1 VTTKVIIAV
10 GDQGLAQQVQSLL
23 LEMEDVDVSYLATS
37 HDELTD
43 AVLRD
48 VADVVLVHEELGPHP
63 VLPLMR
69 DLTLRRP
76 ATAVLLVAKEPDAEL
91 VSAAM
96 EAGARGLV
104 TLPLTFEQVQARIAA
119 AAEYAGRIRRAM
131 SAGPGHAGED
141 GAGGGRARV
150 VAFAGAKGGVGV
162 TTLTSHLAL
171 DLARTLP
178 GVEICLVDLDLE
190 KGDVPGILEVRHRIG
205 IGDLAKVADDLSPVA
220 VADSVSRHESGVD
233 LLLAPPDIRDV
244 EVVTPR
250 ALRLV
255 MSALRQEY
263 DVLLVDLGSH
273 VTPAQATVVEL
284 ADEIVLVVTPDV
296 AAVRGIRRT
305 INAWESLGVTKE
317 SEVRILVN
325 RTSRQTTVSMETVR
339 QLTKANVLAT
349 GVPAA
354 FRRLEPALN
363 ARDPMQVGQ
372 STWWATLRQ
381 VGREIGMV
389 PSRYRAAAR
398 RYAPPEAAV
407 GARPP
412 SGQPEPPAAPAAASR
427 RPARGRKAPTP
438 TGAPEPAS
446 AAPSVSASPGGA
458 APPGRAPAR
467 GSLRRSRRGDRG
479 ALTLESL
486 ALLPLFGLVAAVVW
500 HVAIFGAGTA
510 LQANASAA
518 AARAAGIGDDPQ
530 QAAEQSLPSFLAD
543 DVTARSTGGGVTV
556 TLDISDAVGFPGLP
570 TELTTSRSVVSEP

>member
-1 VTTKVIIAV
+1 MTTKVIIAI

-23 LEMEDVDVSYLATS
+23 LEMEDVDVAYLATS
-37 HDELTD
+37 HSELAD

-48 VADVVLVHEELGPHP
+48 TADAVLVHEELGPGP
-63 VLPLMR
+63 VLPLLR

-76 ATAVLLVAKEPDAEL
+76 ATAALLVAKEPDAEL

-104 TLPLTFEQVQARIAA
+104 ALPLTFEQVQARITA
-119 AAEYAGRIRRAM
+119 AAEYSARIRRAM
-131 SAGPGHAGED
+131 AAGPGVAVD
-141 GAGGGRARV
+141 DGGGRARV

-162 TTLTSHLAL
+162 TTVASHLAL
-171 DLARTLP
+171 DLARTMP
-178 GVEICLVDLDLE
+178 GLEICLVDLDLE

-255 MSALRQEY
+255 MAALRQEY

-296 AAVRGIRRT
+296 AAVRGLRRT
-305 INAWESLGVTKE
+305 VNAWEALGVTKE
-317 SEVRILVN
+317 SEVRVLVN

-339 QLTKANVLAT
+339 QLTKATVLAT
-349 GVPAA
+349 GVPAG

-372 STWWATLRQ
+372 SAWWATLRQ

-389 PSRYRAAAR
+389 PSRYRAVAR
-398 RYAPPEAAV
+398 RYAPAGDQGGSGEPSSAPGSRPAPAAPT
-407 GARPP
+407 A
-412 SGQPEPPAAPAAASR
+412 PAAPAAQPAPVPEATPAPTRTGGRPRPR
-427 RPARGRKAPTP
+427 RPRRG
-438 TGAPEPAS
+438 E
-446 AAPSVSASPGGA
+446 
-458 APPGRAPAR
+458 R
-467 GSLRRSRRGDRG
+467 GSL
-479 ALTLESL
+479 TIESI
-486 ALLPLFGLVAAVVW
+486 AIIPLFAVVAAIVW
-500 HVAIFGAGTA
+500 HVSLYAAGTA
-510 LQANASAA
+510 LQASAAAA
-518 AARAAGIGDDPQ
+518 AARAAGVGQDPQ
-530 QAAEQSLPSFLAD
+530 AAAEDAVPDFIAP
-543 DVTARSTGGGVTV
+543 DVQVSSSSGSVEV
-556 TLDISDAVGFPGLP
+556 TLDISGTLRFPGLP
-570 TELTTSRSVVSEP
+570 TELTTKRSVVSEP